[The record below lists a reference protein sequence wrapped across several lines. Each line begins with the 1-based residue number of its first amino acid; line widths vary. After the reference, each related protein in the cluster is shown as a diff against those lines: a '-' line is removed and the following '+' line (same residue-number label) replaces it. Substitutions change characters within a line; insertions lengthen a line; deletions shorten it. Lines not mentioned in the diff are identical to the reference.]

1 MFTRTEAKCS
11 QEKAEEEAY
20 NLGVAETQAT
30 LKAQVLGVRRLY
42 CSQFWNKALK
52 QVGVKASS
60 DLWKVK
66 HVHYPS
72 TIREDA
78 PSSFEVRDA
87 LEEVEVA
94 GLRAALAIT
103 SFDEPAKESE
113 PSSVAETNEGQNPDA
128 PQKTVRST
136 GDASVSHVEGS
147 VLLAEPLQA
156 VPFGKGSKDFETSP
170 A

>member
-1 MFTRTEAKCS
+1 MFAKTEAECS
-11 QEKAEEEAY
+11 QEKVEEEAY

-30 LKAQVLGVRRLY
+30 LKAQVLGVCRLY

-60 DLWKVK
+60 NLWKVK
-66 HVHYPS
+66 HMHYPS

-94 GLRAALAIT
+94 SLGAALAIT
-103 SFDEPAKESE
+103 SFDSQPRKASLL
-113 PSSVAETNEGQNPDA
+113 
-128 PQKTVRST
+128 VRLRQMKVRT
-136 GDASVSHVEGS
+136 LMHPRR
-147 VLLAEPLQA
+147 L
-156 VPFGKGSKDFETSP
+156 
-170 A
+170 